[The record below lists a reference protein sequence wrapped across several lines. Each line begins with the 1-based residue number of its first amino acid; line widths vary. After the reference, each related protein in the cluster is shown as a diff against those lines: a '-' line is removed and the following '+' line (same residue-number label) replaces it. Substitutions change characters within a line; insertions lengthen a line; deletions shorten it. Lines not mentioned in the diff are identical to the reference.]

1 MTPVYFVSGLG
12 ADETVFSRLQLKETL
27 DIHHLPWLAPI
38 PDERMEAYALR
49 MGQSIEDPKG
59 SVLVGL
65 SFGGI
70 MAIEIAKRIPVKQ
83 VVLISSVKSKT
94 EMPINLNLIGL
105 LHLQKL
111 LPASKLLHFKEL
123 TAWFFGVREG
133 SDKEM
138 LFDLLERSDERIVD
152 WSTDKIVSWNGEHKL
167 SNISHIHGTA
177 DAVFPIRN
185 IRPDERV
192 QGGPHF
198 MVYTHAQEVSAW
210 LDEVI

>member
-1 MTPVYFVSGLG
+1 MTPVYFISGLG
-12 ADETVFSRLQLKETL
+12 ADETVFSRLQLKETIE
-27 DIHHLPWLAPI
+27 IHHLPWLAPN
-38 PDERMEAYALR
+38 ENETMEAYALR
-49 MGQSIEDPKG
+49 MGQCIEDPQ
-59 SVLVGL
+59 SAVLVGL

-70 MAIEIAKRIPVKQ
+70 MAIEIAKRIPLKQ

-138 LFDLLERSDERIVD
+138 LFDLLERSDERIVN
-152 WSTDKIVSWNGEHKL
+152 WSADKVVSWDGDHNL

-185 IRPDERV
+185 VRPDKKV

-198 MVYTHAQEVSAW
+198 MVYTHPDEVSAW
-210 LDEVI
+210 LNEVI